1 MELALQIDVNGA
13 SIFFDVVGPYLMPD
27 GDALVARKTL
37 LVLHGGP
44 GYDHTTL
51 RPYFDRFADIYQVVY
66 LDHRGCGRSFASQ
79 DTWHLDQ
86 WADDIAVFCQQLGIQ
101 KPHVFGQ
108 SFGGMVA
115 MHFAARHPER
125 LAKLILSSTAARF
138 LLEDTVAYATK
149 LGGPDAGRVAR
160 DFFSNPSLEGY
171 ARYSDVCLPLYNQ
184 KPAADAA
191 YRNWAIQ
198 RPEVTVHFFKNE
210 MMDMDL
216 RPALAGITCP
226 TLVLGGGEDPV
237 TPVQCSKDIAA
248 SIGGNARLEIFV
260 GCGHGVHRDEPD
272 RAEET
277 LRSFLTGPE

>member
-1 MELALQIDVNGA
+1 MQIEVNGVE
-13 SIFFDVVGPYLMPD
+13 IFFDVVGPQLQPD
-27 GDALVARKTL
+27 GDVLAERKTL

-51 RPYFDRFADIYQVVY
+51 RPYFDRFADNYQVVY
-66 LDHRGCGRSFASQ
+66 LDHRGCGRSIAQ
-79 DTWHLDQ
+79 QETWHLNQ
-86 WADDIAVFCQQLGIQ
+86 WADDIAVFCDKLGIQ
-101 KPHVFGQ
+101 RPLVFGQ

-115 MHFAARHPER
+115 MHFAARYPEK
-125 LAKLILSSTAARF
+125 LAKLVLSSTAARF
-138 LLEDTVAYATK
+138 LLEETVAYATK
-149 LGGPDAGRVAR
+149 LGGPEAGQVAHE
-160 DFFSNPSLEGY
+160 FFSKPSLQGY
-171 ARYSDVCLPLYNQ
+171 ALYSEVCLPLYNQ

-226 TLVLGGGEDPV
+226 ALVLGGAEDPV

-248 SIGGNARLEIFV
+248 SIGANAQLKVFE

-272 RAEET
+272 CAEQV
-277 LRSFLTGPE
+277 LRVFLMGPD